1 MRAFLLRRIALLIP
15 TVIGLSIL
23 VFGMLRLLPGDV
35 VDIMFSG
42 GDDQGAVQTSA
53 VAKEKVREALG
64 LADPI
69 PVQYVNW
76 VGALLK
82 GDLGTSMR
90 TGLPV
95 TTILRNAIPITL
107 EIAVLAIILS
117 MLVAIPLGIL
127 SAVKR
132 DTIWDWGARVG
143 GLIGLSLPSFWLATL
158 ILLFTSQA
166 FHWIP
171 SIEYISPVHD
181 PIANLKQMIFPAS
194 AIAVQMMAI
203 EMRMTRTAMLEVL
216 GQDYIRTARAKGLR
230 DRLVL
235 YRHGLRNAL
244 IPVITVAGLQ
254 LGGLLGGAAIIEVI
268 FGLNGVGN
276 ILLQAIYNR
285 DYPVVQVISLFIAT
299 TFVLVNLGV
308 EMLYAYLDPRI
319 RIS

>member
-1 MRAFLLRRIALLIP
+1 M
-15 TVIGLSIL
+15 V
-23 VFGMLRLLPGDV
+23 
-35 VDIMFSG
+35 
-42 GDDQGAVQTSA
+42 
-53 VAKEKVREALG
+53 
-64 LADPI
+64 
-69 PVQYVNW
+69 
-76 VGALLK
+76 
-82 GDLGTSMR
+82 
-90 TGLPV
+90 
-95 TTILRNAIPITL
+95 
-107 EIAVLAIILS
+107 
-117 MLVAIPLGIL
+117 VAIPLGIL

-158 ILLFTSQA
+158 ILLFTSQV

-171 SIEYISPVHD
+171 SIEYISPVQD